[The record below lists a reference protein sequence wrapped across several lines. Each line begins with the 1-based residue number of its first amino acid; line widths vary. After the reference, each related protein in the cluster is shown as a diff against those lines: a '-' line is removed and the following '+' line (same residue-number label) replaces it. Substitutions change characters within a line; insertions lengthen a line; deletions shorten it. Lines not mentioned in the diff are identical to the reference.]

1 MSLMNVPRA
10 GDRVVVASTAKIYTD
25 SSFSSSQEVAE
36 GTSVVVVG
44 VTNSVVGE
52 GRYVKVKL
60 TEDAVGYIHESN
72 LNNV

>member
-1 MSLMNVPRA
+1 MSLMNVPIP
-10 GDRVVVASTAKIYTD
+10 GDRVVVASSTRVYTD
-25 SSFSSSQEVAE
+25 SSFSGTQEVAE

-44 VTNSVVGE
+44 VTASVVGE

-60 TEDAVGYIHESN
+60 AGDVVGYIHESN

>member
-1 MSLMNVPRA
+1 MSLMNVSSP
-10 GDRVVVASTAKIYTD
+10 GDRVVVASTTRVYTD
-25 SSFSSSQEVAE
+25 SSFSAGQEVAG

-44 VTNSVVGE
+44 VTASVVGE

-60 TEDAVGYIHESN
+60 TGDVVGYIHESN